1 MFKGNLFRVMMIV
14 AVFTFGYVVSTTF
27 LGFNPEQGLVN
38 MEAII
43 NSEAMQMAS
52 ELFINFSIMI
62 VMLLG
67 LRKVLT

>member
-1 MFKGNLFRVMMIV
+1 MFKGNLFRVMMII

-52 ELFINFSIMI
+52 KLFINFSIMI

>member
-14 AVFTFGYVVSTTF
+14 VVFTFGYVVSTTL
-27 LGFNPEQGLVN
+27 LGFNPGQSLVN
-38 MEAII
+38 MEAIV
-43 NSEAMQMAS
+43 NFEATQMAS

-67 LRKVLT
+67 LRKVLA